1 MKLLELLENQR
12 LTIQLLW
19 GEQKIEFFSNVIEKD
34 DSSVYVS
41 PYLHNGAELEL
52 NVVQGKDVI
61 CNVFT
66 NDPMTKHRIAWK
78 NIELTTVFRND
89 NMVYRLKTGG
99 YNHAAKHDDRR
110 KHDRLI
116 VQTKA
121 KVFDK
126 DSNEGVFI
134 IVHDISDVGISFYAP
149 KTFTNKTHKFNIIF
163 SDTINDKTF
172 DINVECS
179 VARVIN
185 NEGNRFFGCKIVK
198 ENKNCQL
205 YCFMKRL
212 GYKNINVITAS
223 ENEQADTQTNFEDC

>member
-1 MKLLELLENQR
+1 MKLLELPENQR

-19 GEQKIEFFSNVIEKD
+19 GEQKIDFSSNVIEKD

-52 NVVQGKDVI
+52 NVVQGKGVI
-61 CNVFT
+61 CNLFT
-66 NDPMTKHRIAWK
+66 NDPLTKHRISWN
-78 NIELTTVFRND
+78 NIELTTVIRND
-89 NMVYRLKTGG
+89 KMVYRLKTNG
-99 YNHAAKHDDRR
+99 YNHAAKHADRR

-116 VQTKA
+116 VQARA

-126 DSNEGVFI
+126 DSSEGVFI
-134 IVHDISDVGISFYAP
+134 VVHDISDVGISFYAP
-149 KTFTNKTHKFNIIF
+149 KAFAAKTHKFNIIF
-163 SDTINDKTF
+163 SDTINDKSF
-172 DINVECS
+172 DINVECT

-185 NEGNRFFGCKIVK
+185 NEENRFYGCRIIK

-212 GYKNINVITAS
+212 GSKSKNGITAS
-223 ENEQADTQTNFEDC
+223 DNKNSS

>member
-1 MKLLELLENQR
+1 MKLLELIENQR

-19 GEQKIEFFSNVIEKD
+19 GEQKIEFSSNVIEKD

-52 NVVQGKDVI
+52 NVVQGKGVI
-61 CNVFT
+61 CNLFT
-66 NDPMTKHRIAWK
+66 NDPLTKHRISWN
-78 NIELTTVFRND
+78 NIELTTVVRND
-89 NMVYRLKTGG
+89 NMVYRLKTNG
-99 YNHAAKHDDRR
+99 YNHTAKHADRR

-116 VQTKA
+116 VHTKA

-149 KTFTNKTHKFNIIF
+149 KTFIAKTHKFTIIF
-163 SDTINDKTF
+163 SDTIKDKTF
-172 DINVECS
+172 DVNVECTI
-179 VARVIN
+179 ARVIN
-185 NEGNRFFGCKIVK
+185 NAENRFYGCKIVK

-212 GYKNINVITAS
+212 GAKNKSAITESEKNDSS
-223 ENEQADTQTNFEDC
+223 ENEENI